1 MEMEEKGGRLDPGG
15 LRCGR
20 ADETRSREA
29 ESWTDGFISE
39 RLSVS
44 EGGDI
49 ERQGQGERERGGLQ
63 G

>member
-1 MEMEEKGGRLDPGG
+1 MDPGG

-29 ESWTDGFISE
+29 ESWTDSFISE